1 MAKETKSG
9 VLIIRPDFKGYQ
21 QMLNGLHNFLT
32 GFVLDAAVPHWN
44 NAVRV
49 FFIGSGNNPTP
60 SISGKDVMNLVPI
73 IQRILHA
80 NDGKN
85 FPVGS
90 KQLSH
95 SSLLFRQLL
104 LVGYSLILAAAA
116 FLMDAAN
123 IVFCGEH
130 LFYCF
135 RDRFYCGF
143 IFPFIAPLRM
153 PCSIYR
159 TFCILLYCTFT
170 RSHIYFFHSIPN
182 FRNVTIHGIRTLLPE
197 SPNASW

>member
-1 MAKETKSG
+1 MFLPKCLYEIVLRREHGGSRHKHHQNFTALEAPANQYMAKETKSG

-21 QMLNGLHNFLT
+21 QMLNGLHDFLT

-60 SISGKDVMNLVPI
+60 SISGKNVMNLVPI
-73 IQRILHA
+73 IQRIIHA

-95 SSLLFRQLL
+95 SSLLLRQLL

-123 IVFCGEH
+123 IIFCGER

-135 RDRFYCGF
+135 RDRFT
-143 IFPFIAPLRM
+143 ADL
-153 PCSIYR
+153 S
-159 TFCILLYCTFT
+159 
-170 RSHIYFFHSIPN
+170 FF
-182 FRNVTIHGIRTLLPE
+182 L
-197 SPNASW
+197 